1 MTDVLTLAEI
11 APRMAM
17 LIVAC
22 THCERRGR
30 YRLDTLIAR
39 HGAEAGGACHRQ
51 RSRVERRLK
60 VVRVLVWRP

>member
-39 HGAEAGGACHRQ
+39 HGAEAGGARHR
-51 RSRVERRLK
+51 
-60 VVRVLVWRP
+60 P